1 MDLRQFRNVVVA
13 ASCALIL
20 MPTDSFAQKPK
31 QQRYQV
37 AACDW
42 MMLKRQRL
50 GEFQLAKDIGAD
62 GVELDMGPLGQ
73 RVLFDNK
80 LRDPQQ
86 QKLFRRTADSLGVKV
101 HSMAMSGFFAQN
113 LLKRDNY
120 MELLEDCISSM
131 RVMGSKIVFLPLG
144 GSDHMWE
151 PTLTKEHREMV
162 KRLHEMGERA
172 RQAGITIGIRTA
184 MSADYDVA
192 FLKEIN
198 SPGIKIYFNMQD
210 VVDRHRDVSTELKK
224 LGKQNICQ
232 IHASLT
238 DSVTLDRD
246 PRIDLRE
253 VKRTLDE
260 MQWSGWLVVERSR
273 NASNTRDVRG
283 NYGTNVR
290 YMKKIFQEGK

>member
-1 MDLRQFRNVVVA
+1 
-13 ASCALIL
+13 
-20 MPTDSFAQKPK
+20 
-31 QQRYQV
+31 
-37 AACDW
+37 

-101 HSMAMSGFFAQN
+101 HSMAMSGFFAHN

-151 PTLTKEHREMV
+151 PTP
-162 KRLHEMGERA
+162 A
-172 RQAGITIGIRTA
+172 RDG
-184 MSADYDVA
+184 
-192 FLKEIN
+192 
-198 SPGIKIYFNMQD
+198 
-210 VVDRHRDVSTELKK
+210 
-224 LGKQNICQ
+224 
-232 IHASLT
+232 
-238 DSVTLDRD
+238 
-246 PRIDLRE
+246 
-253 VKRTLDE
+253 
-260 MQWSGWLVVERSR
+260 
-273 NASNTRDVRG
+273 
-283 NYGTNVR
+283 
-290 YMKKIFQEGK
+290 